1 MTDKRL
7 TPEDAAKLTAA
18 VIGDGDLPEF
28 MSAMPEQGDVALVLK
43 HGGGMQILSVM
54 ADNPN
59 PTTLGS
65 LGMRGLFA
73 IALFKIA
80 HDAELMAS
88 VLQTVSGQLEGST
101 PKLDS

>member
-7 TPEDAAKLTAA
+7 TSDEARELFGA
-18 VIGDGDLPEF
+18 VIGDGTLPDF
-28 MSAMPEQGDVALVLK
+28 MNAMPEQGDVALVLK
-43 HGGGMQILSVM
+43 HGGGMQMLSVM

-88 VLQTVSGQLEGST
+88 VLQTVSGELEAST

>member
-1 MTDKRL
+1 MTDKKL
-7 TPEDAAKLTAA
+7 TPEEAARLTEA
-18 VIGDGDLPEF
+18 VIGDGELPEF

-88 VLQTVSGQLEGST
+88 VLQTVSGELEGST